1 MKLIIT
7 LIFNFLFLFSSGQ
20 DKPEFT
26 SKEFQDDLNKKYK
39 DSVSSPLQS
48 KDLKVFV
55 GLHFF
60 PINEKCIVQAQFI
73 RTEKEKIF
81 KMRTSTSRLPEYKK
95 YGELHFIIEGQ
106 NLKLN
111 VYQSIDLIKK
121 EAYKNHLFLPFTDL
135 TCGEESYIG
144 GRYLDLQIPK
154 NNVIVLDFN
163 KAYNPYC
170 AYNYKYS
177 CPIVPYE
184 NSLPIAIKAGV
195 MKFHD

>member
-7 LIFNFLFLFSSGQ
+7 LIINFLFLFSNGQ

-48 KDLKVFV
+48 KDLKVFE

-60 PINEKCIVQAQFI
+60 HINENYIVQALFI
-73 RTEKEKIF
+73 RTKKEKVF
-81 KMRTSTSRLPEYKK
+81 KMKTSTSRLPEYKK
-95 YGELHFIIEGQ
+95 YGELHFTIEGQ

-154 NNVIVLDFN
+154 NNLIVLDFN

-170 AYNYKYS
+170 AYNHKYS

-184 NSLPIAIKAGV
+184 NSLPIDIKAGV